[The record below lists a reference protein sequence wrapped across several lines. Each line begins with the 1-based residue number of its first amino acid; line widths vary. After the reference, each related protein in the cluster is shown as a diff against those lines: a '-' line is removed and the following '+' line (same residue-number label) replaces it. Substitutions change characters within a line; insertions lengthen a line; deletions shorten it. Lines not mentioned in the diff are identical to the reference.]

1 MGNQDT
7 SLRKTMTDAAGN
19 VTTYTYDVLNR
30 LLEAQAKN
38 SGGAV
43 ISDYQYAYD
52 GASNRTSQTVNG
64 STTSFMYNAANQL
77 TAAGGTTFTYDANG
91 NETGSSAGLALSY
104 NAKDQTS
111 SLTPPGGSAL
121 AQSYTGATQIQ
132 RVTEASTSA
141 TLAYRYTHDLRA
153 VQDMLGH

>member
-1 MGNQDT
+1 M
-7 SLRKTMTDAAGN
+7 SP
-19 VTTYTYDVLNR
+19 
-30 LLEAQAKN
+30 
-38 SGGAV
+38 
-43 ISDYQYAYD
+43 
-52 GASNRTSQTVNG
+52 G
-64 STTSFMYNAANQL
+64 SSIVVRDPGPPLQPE
-77 TAAGGTTFTYDANG
+77 TYDANG
-91 NETGSSAGLALSY
+91 NETSSSAGLSLGY

>member
-1 MGNQDT
+1 M
-7 SLRKTMTDAAGN
+7 SLG
-19 VTTYTYDVLNR
+19 
-30 LLEAQAKN
+30 
-38 SGGAV
+38 
-43 ISDYQYAYD
+43 
-52 GASNRTSQTVNG
+52 
-64 STTSFMYNAANQL
+64 
-77 TAAGGTTFTYDANG
+77 
-91 NETGSSAGLALSY
+91 Y

-153 VQDMLGH
+153 VQDMLGHQDPKTTARYARVVDRAKTNPALKVPVDL